1 METLALCGS
10 YGLQCLLLVQT
21 LTTKHRKENADMIKF
36 TSSFKTNYNLKAS
49 SPNTLNNF
57 IENHILLNILAIL
70 MLQWQNVLEKKT
82 WYFFFSFMVSLLDKY
97 TMCFT
102 EITIP
107 EINVFVRPLFPCR
120 VSHTG
125 TLYFLALISI
135 PLSQLSAFFWNY
147 STRWNYLDY
156 CYHWW

>member
-1 METLALCGS
+1 
-10 YGLQCLLLVQT
+10 
-21 LTTKHRKENADMIKF
+21 MIKF

-135 PLSQLSAFFWNY
+135 PLSQLSAFF
-147 STRWNYLDY
+147 
-156 CYHWW
+156 

>member
-49 SPNTLNNF
+49 SPNTLNNLI

-107 EINVFVRPLFPCR
+107 EINVFVRPLFPGR

-135 PLSQLSAFFWNY
+135 PLSQLSAFF
-147 STRWNYLDY
+147 
-156 CYHWW
+156 